1 MYSIEGDNVDRS
13 EEESGGASRC
23 GVVVSWAVSGM
34 RGGIDEVVLITASGG
49 SGETTSGT
57 GGLDDAKVAV
67 KLRIDIPNVLNTA
80 HALARSVSF

>member
-49 SGETTSGT
+49 
-57 GGLDDAKVAV
+57 LDDAKVAV